1 MATPTSAQKKQGFA
15 TTRHH
20 QHSKEAIAQETHT
33 SLDEVERIY
42 EQELTQ
48 LSSGAKI
55 TQFLGVL
62 TSKRVR
68 MRLRKH

>member
-1 MATPTSAQKKQGFA
+1 MATPTHAFA
-15 TTRHH
+15 STKNH
-20 QHSKEAIAQETHT
+20 QTSKEAIAKETRT
-33 SLDEVERIY
+33 SIDEVEKIY
-42 EQELTQ
+42 EQELTR
-48 LSSGAKI
+48 LASDARI

>member
-1 MATPTSAQKKQGFA
+1 MATPTHAFA
-15 TTRHH
+15 SPKSQSHES
-20 QHSKEAIAQETHT
+20 SKEAIAKETRT
-33 SLDEVERIY
+33 SIDEVAKIY

-48 LSSGAKI
+48 LSSGARI

-68 MRLRKH
+68 MRLRRH